1 MRTARQRRNT
11 GGVTGDKTT
20 ALKPSRR
27 KLPTWPPPPANWP
40 AKKPVEVKFL
50 VPAAS
55 RFPNP
60 NNIKQRKS
68 TALMAGWEKKFGIKT
83 ARPARNLRELKEKR
97 QRARLPYTVPGVD
110 IDGDGIVD
118 EVEMQLSKILENVE
132 GEDLDGDGQVTEQ
145 EIIETRVRKGKE
157 IFARTFLKENPGVQD
172 FWPEFRG
179 MSNEQMVD
187 SIKNNI
193 DFKMIMRNL
202 TNKGRQYRMLYK
214 SDRIAACINM
224 NLTARV
230 RKHEQMKER
239 LRQKKE
245 RLYQQRLRETMRP
258 ATARS
263 STFRK
268 PLITAR
274 LTARQ
279 TLSASV

>member
-97 QRARLPYTVPGVD
+97 QRVRTDTRYNRYAPMCYNSLIAGLLLLQARLPYTVPGVD

-118 EVEMQLSKILENVE
+118 EVEMQVPSELICLVSVSA
-132 GEDLDGDGQVTEQ
+132 T
-145 EIIETRVRKGKE
+145 
-157 IFARTFLKENPGVQD
+157 
-172 FWPEFRG
+172 
-179 MSNEQMVD
+179 
-187 SIKNNI
+187 
-193 DFKMIMRNL
+193 
-202 TNKGRQYRMLYK
+202 
-214 SDRIAACINM
+214 
-224 NLTARV
+224 
-230 RKHEQMKER
+230 H
-239 LRQKKE
+239 LR
-245 RLYQQRLRETMRP
+245 
-258 ATARS
+258 
-263 STFRK
+263 
-268 PLITAR
+268 
-274 LTARQ
+274 
-279 TLSASV
+279 

>member
-1 MRTARQRRNT
+1 
-11 GGVTGDKTT
+11 
-20 ALKPSRR
+20 
-27 KLPTWPPPPANWP
+27 
-40 AKKPVEVKFL
+40 
-50 VPAAS
+50 
-55 RFPNP
+55 
-60 NNIKQRKS
+60 
-68 TALMAGWEKKFGIKT
+68 MAGWEKKFGIKT
-83 ARPARNLRELKEKR
+83 ARPARNLRELKLKR
-97 QRARLPYTVPGVD
+97 NRARLPYTVPGVD

-118 EVEMQLSKILENVE
+118 EVEMQLSKILENVP
-132 GEDLDGDGQVTEQ
+132 GEDLDGDGQVTEA
-145 EIIETRVRKGKE
+145 EIIETRVKKGKE

-187 SIKNNI
+187 SIQNNV

-239 LRQKKE
+239 LRQNKE
-245 RLYQQRLRETMRP
+245 RLYQKRLREAMRP

-274 LTARQ
+274 Q

>member
-1 MRTARQRRNT
+1 
-11 GGVTGDKTT
+11 
-20 ALKPSRR
+20 
-27 KLPTWPPPPANWP
+27 
-40 AKKPVEVKFL
+40 
-50 VPAAS
+50 
-55 RFPNP
+55 
-60 NNIKQRKS
+60 
-68 TALMAGWEKKFGIKT
+68 MAGWEKKFGIKT
-83 ARPARNLRELKEKR
+83 DRPARNLRELKAKR

-132 GEDLDGDGQVTEQ
+132 GEDLDGDGEVTEQ

-157 IFARTFLKENPGVQD
+157 IFARTFLKDNPGVQD

-187 SIKNNI
+187 SIQNNI

-245 RLYQQRLRETMRP
+245 RLYQKRLREAMRP